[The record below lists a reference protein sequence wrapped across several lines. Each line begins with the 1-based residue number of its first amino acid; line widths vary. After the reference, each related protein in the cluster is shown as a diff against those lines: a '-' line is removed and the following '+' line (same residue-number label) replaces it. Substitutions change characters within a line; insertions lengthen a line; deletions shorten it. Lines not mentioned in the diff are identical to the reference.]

1 MKSDVLVSSTP
12 IANGRD
18 RRRSYRGKSALLER
32 LRVRLRWPHP
42 ILASLQARTE
52 NPQLVHL
59 VYERGA
65 FQAKLGGRSLGPT
78 NHPTHSLKG
87 L

>member
-1 MKSDVLVSSTP
+1 MAEIDEIGP
-12 IANGRD
+12 G
-18 RRRSYRGKSALLER
+18 SYRGKSALLER
-32 LRVRLRWPHP
+32 LRVRLLWPHP

-65 FQAKLGGRSLGPT
+65 FQAEFGGSSFGPT
-78 NHPTHSLKG
+78 NHPTHSLKR